1 MSCPLKIVSPGV
13 LEIKGSY
20 SLSTVTYVRSEMIQ
34 GFVVNNRSNTIDI
47 LFVSGFPNKI
57 IDCTTEQLGQAVQ
70 VMLDL
75 TSLKVVKPSAIVAM
89 QDTLS
94 TSMTDMRRLLT
105 FLEDSKIDTRLAA
118 AEKEVLD
125 IKKYI
130 SSLDTP
136 MDVDPDEELEADA
149 EEQAEEQ
156 AEQTVEPEKESE
168 PEKEPPTKPDES
180 DHEFDLMIL
189 CVSGVSVLMGLILG
203 LALGS
208 PYT

>member
-20 SLSTVTYVRSEMIQ
+20 SLSTITYVRSEMIQ

-75 TSLKVVKPSAIVAM
+75 TSLKSVKPSAIVAM

-94 TSMTDMRRLLT
+94 NSMTDMRRLLT

-118 AEKEVLD
+118 AEKEMLE

-130 SSLDTP
+130 TSLDTP
-136 MDVDPDEELEADA
+136 MEVDPDEEIEDEDEEYA
-149 EEQAEEQ
+149 EEQEPEKEEVN
-156 AEQTVEPEKESE
+156 EKEPEKES
-168 PEKEPPTKPDES
+168 TKPDNS

-189 CVSGVSVLMGLILG
+189 CVSGVSVLMGIILG

-208 PYT
+208 PYS

>member
-75 TSLKVVKPSAIVAM
+75 TSLKSVKPSAIVAM

-94 TSMTDMRRLLT
+94 NSMTDMRRLLT

-118 AEKEVLD
+118 AEKEMLE

-130 SSLDTP
+130 TSLDTP
-136 MDVDPDEELEADA
+136 MEVDPDEEIEDEDEEYA
-149 EEQAEEQ
+149 EEQ
-156 AEQTVEPEKESE
+156 EPEKEEVNEKE
-168 PEKEPPTKPDES
+168 PEKEPTKPDNS

-189 CVSGVSVLMGLILG
+189 CVSGVSVLMGIILG

-208 PYT
+208 PYS

>member
-13 LEIKGSY
+13 LEIKGAY
-20 SLSTVTYVRSEMIQ
+20 SVSTVTYVRSEMIQ

-75 TSLKVVKPSAIVAM
+75 TSLKGVKPSAIVAM

-94 TSMTDMRRLLT
+94 TSMTDMHRLLT
-105 FLEDSKIDTRLAA
+105 FLEESKIDTRLAA
-118 AEKEVLD
+118 AEKEMHE

-130 SSLDTP
+130 ASVDTP
-136 MDVDPDEELEADA
+136 MEVDPDEELEDEDEDEA
-149 EEQAEEQ
+149 EVEA
-156 AEQTVEPEKESE
+156 EPEE
-168 PEKEPPTKPDES
+168 EKEEAPTKPDNSE
-180 DHEFDLMIL
+180 HEFDLMIL
-189 CVSGVSVLMGLILG
+189 CVSGVSILMGLILG

-208 PYT
+208 PYN

>member
-13 LEIKGSY
+13 LEIKGAY
-20 SLSTVTYVRSEMIQ
+20 SVSTVTYVRSEMIQ

-75 TSLKVVKPSAIVAM
+75 TSLKGVKPSAIVAM

-105 FLEDSKIDTRLAA
+105 FLEESKIDTRLAA
-118 AEKEVLD
+118 AEKEMHE

-130 SSLDTP
+130 ASVETP
-136 MDVDPDEELEADA
+136 VDLDEELEDEA
-149 EEQAEEQ
+149 EEEAEEE
-156 AEQTVEPEKESE
+156 AEVEEEEK
-168 PEKEPPTKPDES
+168 KEAPTKPDNSE
-180 DHEFDLMIL
+180 HEFDLMIL
-189 CVSGVSVLMGLILG
+189 CVSGVSILMGLILG

-208 PYT
+208 PYN